1 MKRILV
7 CGVISLFAAS
17 AALPVLADPP
27 GDRRPPGAGKP
38 AGPPSHGGPSHGGP
52 SHGGPSHGGP
62 SHGGPAHPGGG
73 PPPRPSPPRPGGHPP
88 SPRPPQN
95 GHHHPAPAPGHNRP
109 SPAPGHHRP
118 SPTPGHRPG
127 NPPGHSPIYG
137 WNHHRLRLGQFRYPS
152 GYAYRS
158 WSVGQSLPQLL
169 FGSAYYFTDYA
180 ALGLDSPPYGYQW
193 VRYGPDVL
201 LVNVRTGEILDVI
214 HNAFY

>member
-1 MKRILV
+1 MNRILV

-17 AALPVLADPP
+17 VALQALADPP
-27 GDRRPPGAGKP
+27 GDRRPPGAGKA
-38 AGPPSHGGPSHGGP
+38 AGPPA
-52 SHGGPSHGGP
+52 HGGP

-73 PPPRPSPPRPGGHPP
+73 PPPRPSPPRPGGLPP
-88 SPRPPQN
+88 STRPPQN
-95 GHHHPAPAPGHNRP
+95 GHHHPAPAPGHHRP
-109 SPAPGHHRP
+109 PPAPGRHPP
-118 SPTPGHRPG
+118 SPGHR
-127 NPPGHSPIYG
+127 PIYG

-158 WSVGQSLPQLL
+158 WNVGQSLPQLL
-169 FGSAYYFTDYA
+169 FGSAYFFTDYA

-193 VRYGPDVL
+193 VRYGPDAL